1 MERQAGARHSTQPTS
16 PRSCARPKSIQLQK
30 SNPRSGQARRGGG
43 RSSVGSRLPHG
54 STVLAPGPA
63 QNLPPT
69 STGTGPVVLRIGIH
83 HVAPSLVLPAS
94 LSSPLPSLL
103 KYHHPSHP
111 SRGSFPVFWCEL
123 ESWKWSSSLDRIKV
137 EHRDEE
143 GRYLAGVLGTT
154 EFFSRPHQSLS
165 SCEYT
170 EAFLLMPRLPCL
182 FVCLAW
188 ILYLVLGS
196 PPACPSVDHE
206 EPSCERCPAIH
217 GAVRPYRR
225 RSDWSSRRGGQ
236 TSCRLLQS
244 FRICRG
250 PRQKNTAKNR
260 ASPPASCSIQDSLLH
275 AGRGFNQRYRCRWS
289 SVLRMLALRNRD
301 VA

>member
-1 MERQAGARHSTQPTS
+1 MSHLPLSSRPPS
-16 PRSCARPKSIQLQK
+16 PP
-30 SNPRSGQARRGGG
+30 P
-43 RSSVGSRLPHG
+43 
-54 STVLAPGPA
+54 
-63 QNLPPT
+63 LPPSSNT
-69 STGTGPVVLRIGIH
+69 IILHTRPEEAFRFFGASWRAGSGRRRWTG
-83 HVAPSLVLPAS
+83 S
-94 LSSPLPSLL
+94 
-103 KYHHPSHP
+103 
-111 SRGSFPVFWCEL
+111 
-123 ESWKWSSSLDRIKV
+123 KV

-206 EPSCERCPAIH
+206 EPSCERCPATH

-225 RSDWSSRRGGQ
+225 RSDWSSRRGCQ

-260 ASPPASCSIQDSLLH
+260 ASPPALCSIHDSLLH
-275 AGRGFNQRYRCRWS
+275 SGRGFNQRYRCRWL
-289 SVLRMLALRNRD
+289 SVLRMLASRNRD